1 MNNKTMINRQQNQG
15 RVPVPNLPSITE
27 TNFAKVAEEAIT
39 SLKRNKYGE
48 FEVTTS
54 QIRVL
59 LSMTNNFYN
68 VLLEERA
75 ETLAPNLKSMIQ
87 YLRMKFAYQ
96 AGRDKK
102 VKAFVEKANL
112 MRELENIGESREKA
126 VLFCKYMESLVAYHK
141 YHGGRDR

>member
-1 MNNKTMINRQQNQG
+1 MNNAMRNGQHNQ
-15 RVPVPNLPSITE
+15 RKAVTTNLPPITG
-27 TNFAKVAEEAIT
+27 TNFGKVAEEAIT
-39 SLKRNKYGE
+39 SLKKNKHGK

-59 LSMTNNFYN
+59 LSMTNNFYKE
-68 VLLEERA
+68 LLEERD
-75 ETLAPNLKSMIQ
+75 ETLNSNLKSMIQ

-96 AGRDKK
+96 AGRDRK

-112 MRELENIGESREKA
+112 MGELENIGESREKA
-126 VLFCKYMESLVAYHK
+126 MLFCKYMESLVAYHK

>member
-1 MNNKTMINRQQNQG
+1 MNNKTMRNRQQNQG

-27 TNFAKVAEEAIT
+27 TNFGIVAEQAIK
-39 SLKRNKYGE
+39 SLKDGQGK
-48 FEVTTS
+48 FKVTTS

-68 VLLEERA
+68 ALLEERA
-75 ETLAPNLKSMIQ
+75 ETLGSNLKSMIQ

-96 AGRDKK
+96 AGRDGN
-102 VKAFVEKANL
+102 VKDFVTKAHL
-112 MRELENIGESREKA
+112 MRELENIGASREKA
-126 VLFCKYMESLVAYHK
+126 ILFCKYMESLVAYHK

>member
-1 MNNKTMINRQQNQG
+1 MNNKTMRNRQQNQG
-15 RVPVPNLPSITE
+15 RVPVSNLPSITE

-75 ETLAPNLKSMIQ
+75 ETLGSNLKSMIQ

-96 AGRDKK
+96 AGRDGN
-102 VKAFVEKANL
+102 VKDFVTKAHL
-112 MRELENIGESREKA
+112 MRELENIGASREKA
-126 VLFCKYMESLVAYHK
+126 ILFCKYMESLVAYHK